1 MEKTDEEF
9 WREKVDCKLATFLVL
24 LFILLWH
31 TLTLIK
37 NKKNNNNFNN
47 YFHHRFRS
55 VSSTNQS
62 QIIRVSSS
70 TLSSQTRISATV
82 SDADLKNLINNLD
95 GIFDQEM
102 KWDDVINKT
111 SNRLSYNAKCYKPKN
126 GPLAY
131 MSVTIF
137 ENCSVER
144 LRDFYMDNEYRLQ
157 WDKTMVDHKQL
168 QIDETN
174 GTEVGRTVK
183 KFPLLTPREYVL
195 AWRLWKGKDNTFYCF
210 TKECEHTLAPRL
222 KKYVRVG
229 YFRSGW
235 RISKVPGRN
244 ACEIK
249 MVHQEDAGLNV
260 EMAKLVFSKGIWSY
274 VNKMDAAL
282 QKYNPTST
290 LQSTAVM
297 TAVTLMQKVPPEL
310 DSTTTNS
317 RHILE
322 CTSSSAFDR
331 QEPEIKGKTLSR
343 RPSKKMIANGLL
355 LLGGVLCLSRGH
367 SSLGAKIAM
376 GCVLKKLTKHTT
388 SSSQAGPAC

>member
-1 MEKTDEEF
+1 MEKTWGLVRSSSDEEEF
-9 WREKVDCKLATFLVL
+9 WREKIDCKWASLFVL
-24 LFILLWH
+24 LFILFWH

-37 NKKNNNNFNN
+37 KKNNNKYRF
-47 YFHHRFRS
+47 FRS
-55 VSSTNQS
+55 VSPTQS
-62 QIIRVSSS
+62 QIIKVSSS
-70 TLSSQTRISATV
+70 SSSSSSSTPTSQTSV
-82 SDADLKNLINNLD
+82 SIYNL
-95 GIFDQEM
+95 Q
-102 KWDDVINKT
+102 
-111 SNRLSYNAKCYKPKN
+111 N
-126 GPLAY
+126 GPLTY

-195 AWRLWKGKDNTFYCF
+195 AWRLWEGKDNTFYCF

-229 YFRSGW
+229 HFRSGW
-235 RISKVPGRN
+235 RIRKVPGRN

-282 QKYNPTST
+282 QKHNPTST
-290 LQSTAVM
+290 HQSTAVM
-297 TAVTLMQKVPPEL
+297 TAVTLMQKVPQEL
-310 DSTTTNS
+310 DATTTNS
-317 RHILE
+317 RDLLE
-322 CTSSSAFDR
+322 CTSTGAFDR
-331 QEPEIKGKTLSR
+331 QEPEIKGNTLSR

-376 GCVLKKLTKHTT
+376 ACILKKLTKHTT
-388 SSSQAGPAC
+388 TPSQAGPAC